1 MVIFELTE
9 LKKKE
14 AKKSKAAKEEKSHP
28 TPEETPAVEK
38 KPAAEQKK
46 ETKVVIK
53 ENPVDAKKPQKK
65 FMGGLRQIFKKKSD
79 SL

>member
-14 AKKSKAAKEEKSHP
+14 AKKSKSAKEAKPQIAPGTEEIVEEKII
-28 TPEETPAVEK
+28 
-38 KPAAEQKK
+38 AEQKK
-46 ETKVVIK
+46 ETKAVIK
-53 ENPVDAKKPQKK
+53 ENPADQKKPQKK
-65 FMGGLRQIFKKKSD
+65 FMGGLRTIFKKKSD